1 MILFFRFGE
10 LHLGEGGIGNKHK
23 MNITMEKWNDRY
35 RIPSARATWWDYSN
49 NGSYFITICTRNM
62 IRYFG
67 EIENSKMKMTAAGA
81 IVQGF
86 WYEIPHHFPFTRL
99 GEFIVMPNHIHG
111 IIIIERMDVETLQYD
126 QHGDE
131 KTLQSDL
138 SGDEKERFRA
148 ISPKSGSLPTIIRSY
163 KSICTKTIHEVLP
176 HLEFQWQPRYWD
188 HIIKNEKA
196 FMNISNYIQNNPKNW
211 KQDQFHV
218 PR

>member
-1 MILFFRFGE
+1 MNYIWVKGGE
-10 LHLGEGGIGNKHK
+10 VTKYQ

-35 RIPSARATWWDYSN
+35 RIPSARATWWDYSY
-49 NGSYFITICTRNM
+49 NGSYFITICTKNM

-81 IVQGF
+81 IAQGF

-111 IIIIERMDVETLQYD
+111 IIIIERKDEERLQGD
-126 QHGDE
+126 PSGDE
-131 KTLQSDL
+131 KTLPCNVSTGG
-138 SGDEKERFRA
+138 GDEKERFGA
-148 ISPKSGSLPTIIRSY
+148 ISPKSGSLSTIIRSY
-163 KSICTKTIHEVLP
+163 KSICTKTIREVLP
-176 HLEFQWQPRYWD
+176 HLDFQWQPRYWD

-196 FMNISNYIQNNPKNW
+196 FMNISNYILNNPQTW
-211 KQDQFHV
+211 EQDQFHD